1 MSEKKNTTEFIEL
14 PLEDLRQM
22 FASDVQKKFLQ
33 EQVVEKQK
41 GTAHP
46 QDGSAWWMVDV
57 VACAHENLLYVLEC
71 YLPRQDPTNDNMRI
85 YKVFKSMTDAS
96 HMIAIY

>member
-1 MSEKKNTTEFIEL
+1 MWFLAQAFCESLLHSHARMSEKKNTTEFIEL

-22 FASDVQKKFLQ
+22 FTSDAQKKFLQ

-57 VACAHENLLYVLEC
+57 VACAHENLLYVLE
-71 YLPRQDPTNDNMRI
+71 
-85 YKVFKSMTDAS
+85 
-96 HMIAIY
+96 